1 MTDVLTFKDADGVE
15 ISYRRWLPDGDP
27 KAIVQIAHGAS
38 EHSERYDRFA
48 RFLTE
53 RGYAVYANDHRG
65 HGLTAKVTGVGKNG
79 PRGWE
84 GMIDDLRELA
94 NLARADIGSVPLVLF
109 GHSMGS
115 FLAQGFVQRYG
126 SEVDG
131 LVLSGSSG
139 GMDNLSDLVAM
150 LKGMAEQG
158 GADEPAAIF
167 GPLNAAFE
175 PARTP
180 FDWLSRDEAE
190 VDKYIADPMCGDSAP
205 LTIGFVADMLGGN
218 ESTWQADG
226 ETRIPKDLPVLLITG
241 EADPVS
247 DDGKTVRE
255 LEARYEANGMT
266 DVTGLYYPQARHE
279 LLNETN
285 RDDVQRDVAEWLNG
299 VTAR

>member
-1 MTDVLTFKDADGVE
+1 MTDVHTFTDADGVE
-15 ISYRRWLPDGDP
+15 ITYRRWLPSGNVG
-27 KAIVQIAHGAS
+27 AIVQIAHGAS

-53 RGYAVYANDHRG
+53 RGYAVYADDHRG
-65 HGLTAKVTGVGKNG
+65 HGLTAKVTGVGRSG
-79 PRGWE
+79 PRGWD
-84 GMIDDLRELA
+84 GMVDDLRELA
-94 NLARADIGSVPLVLF
+94 NIARAEHPDVPLVLF

-115 FLAQGFVQRYG
+115 FLAQAFVQRYG
-126 SEVDG
+126 SEIDG

-139 GMDNLSDLVAM
+139 GMENLGDLVGM
-150 LKGMAEQG
+150 LKGVAEQG

-180 FDWLSRDEAE
+180 FDWLSRDESE
-190 VDKYIADPMCGDSAP
+190 VDKYIADPMCGDSAA

-218 ESTWQADG
+218 ESTWGDG
-226 ETRIPKDLPVLLITG
+226 EARVPKDLPVLMITG

-247 DDGKTVRE
+247 DGGKTVRE
-255 LEARYEANGMT
+255 LEARYTSNGLT
-266 DVTGLYYPQARHE
+266 DVTGLYYPDARHE

-285 RDDVQRDVAEWLNG
+285 RDAVQDDVASWLDR